1 MKPRIDIIFAKPLGC
16 YVEIECNSRL
26 RSIRF
31 VKGRE
36 FEERKTLDITSQLE
50 GYFNGEEIDFSCDY
64 DISKLSPFTQKVL
77 EETGKIGYGRTITYS
92 ELARKVSSSPR
103 AVGGALARNPIPIV
117 IPCHRVTAKNGIGG
131 YSSGV
136 EIKIKLL
143 ELEKAL
149 ISHK

>member
-1 MKPRIDIIFAKPLGC
+1 MKPRIDIIFARPLGC
-16 YVEIECNSRL
+16 YIEIEYNSRL

-31 VKGRE
+31 AKVRE
-36 FEERKTLDITSQLE
+36 LEERKTLELTSRLE
-50 GYFNGEEIDFSCDY
+50 SYFDGEQIELSCDY
-64 DISKLSPFTQKVL
+64 DLSYLSPFTKKVL

-92 ELARKVSSSPR
+92 ELACTVGSSPR
-103 AVGGALARNPIPIV
+103 AVGNALARNPIPVV
-117 IPCHRVTAKNGIGG
+117 IPCHRVIAKNGIGG

-149 ISHK
+149 ISYK